1 MNKYKKNLK
10 EYEKI
15 SAEDRYSDKFFNLL
29 YEASQKGIA
38 WNSPNVFQRSYGQK
52 SYSSEKEYK
61 GANAFVLGL
70 TAIIEGFESN
80 YWLTKKQMDDI
91 GEEQNKHPHIRRGEH
106 GTPVFLW
113 KPVLK
118 KDKETGEVIVDESGE
133 EEKFFFFNSWT
144 VFNTEQIDWD
154 GCTIK
159 ESKSCPNNLPTYDVE
174 SFEAVDDF
182 LTSNYKEGAPKVWH
196 DKKSANNCYY
206 PAFDAISLYP
216 NATFKNVEEYF
227 ITFAHELVHST
238 GHEKRLNRK
247 SSCNKNTQSYANEE
261 LVAETGATWLAGLA
275 GILSSYDNSGAY
287 LGSWLTRFK
296 DKKKQLYQAFQ
307 SSLKAVNW
315 ILGK

>member
-1 MNKYKKNLK
+1 MNKYRKNLK
-10 EYEKI
+10 DNEKV
-15 SAEDRYSDKFFNLL
+15 SAEDKYAEKFFNLL

-52 SYSSEKEYK
+52 SYSTEKEYN
-61 GANAFVLGL
+61 GANAFLLGL
-70 TAIIEGFESN
+70 TAIVKGFESN
-80 YWLTKKQMDDI
+80 YWLTKNQVDDI
-91 GEEQNKHPHIRRGEH
+91 GEEQEKHPLIKKGEH

-113 KPVLK
+113 KPVTK
-118 KDKETGEVIVDESGE
+118 KDKDTGEVILNDKGE
-133 EEKFFFFNSWT
+133 EEKYFFFTSWT

-154 GCTIK
+154 GCKIK
-159 ESKSCPNNLPTYDVE
+159 ESTSIPDDMPSYDVE

-182 LTSNYKEGAPKVWH
+182 LLSNYKGGAPRVWH
-196 DKKSANNCYY
+196 DKTSRYNCYY
-206 PAFDAISLYP
+206 PGFDTISLYP
-216 NATFKNVEEYF
+216 SATFKSVEDYF
-227 ITFAHELVHST
+227 TTFAHELVHST

-247 SSCNKNTQSYANEE
+247 SSCDKKTQSYANEE

-275 GILSSYDNSGAY
+275 GVLSSYDNCGAY